1 VRTRVLEAGDMATPQ
16 KPVLTLAI
24 TDPKWIR
31 VYVDEINLGKVH
43 PGMTASVLVDS
54 YPNRS
59 FAGRVGFVSSVAE
72 FTPKNIETE
81 ELRSNLVYEVRI
93 FVSDPQDELRLGMP
107 ATARIP
113 LNQAAPAPAAAPAG
127 ALQ

>member
-1 VRTRVLEAGDMATPQ
+1 
-16 KPVLTLAI
+16 
-24 TDPKWIR
+24 
-31 VYVDEINLGKVH
+31 
-43 PGMTASVLVDS
+43 
-54 YPNRS
+54 
-59 FAGRVGFVSSVAE
+59 VSSVAE

-127 ALQ
+127 AHQ